1 MLRAYHKEPAV
12 PESKSFTAQDA
23 QSLINLAQSAPQP
36 NLQTALKAV
45 ELLQRFA
52 EFANAQWPPA
62 EPQA

>member
-1 MLRAYHKEPAV
+1 M